1 MDIPF
6 FKNLI
11 KDSPKFW
18 KDYLTQFELKKE
30 SNKYIV
36 FDCETTGSNIE
47 KDRILSISA
56 VVIENNAIQVSN
68 FIEIFIQQNV
78 FNEKNVTLHGIL
90 KEGKEEKVI
99 EVEGIIQFLNFIKN
113 ATLVGHS
120 VSQDIEMINEALNR
134 LELGKLKNEYMDI
147 DIMYQKFKELPEDEH
162 TSLDQLCTIFK
173 IRKSDRHTSSGD
185 AYITALIFLKLK
197 RKLGI

>member
-1 MDIPF
+1 MEIPF
-6 FKNLI
+6 FKNIL

-18 KDYLTQFELKKE
+18 KEYLSQFEHKKE
-30 SNKYIV
+30 TNNYIV
-36 FDCETTGSNIE
+36 FDFETTGLNVID
-47 KDRILSISA
+47 DRILSISA
-56 VVIENNAIQVSN
+56 IGIKNNAIQVNN
-68 FIEIFIQQNV
+68 FIEIFIHQNI
-78 FNEKNVTLHGIL
+78 FNEESTMIHGIV
-90 KEGKEEKVI
+90 KDGKEEKVI
-99 EVEGIIQFLNFIKN
+99 EVEGLIQFLNFIKN

-120 VSQDIEMINEALNR
+120 VSRDIEMINEALDR

-147 DIMYQKFKELPEDEH
+147 DIMYQKLKELPEDEH
-162 TSLDQLCTIFK
+162 TTLDELCSIFK

>member
-11 KDSPKFW
+11 KDSPKFQ
-18 KDYLTQFELKKE
+18 KDYLAQFELKKE
-30 SNKYIV
+30 SNKFIV
-36 FDCETTGSNIE
+36 YDCETTGLDIE

-56 VVIENNAIQVSN
+56 ISIENNAIQVGN
-68 FIEIFIQQNV
+68 FIAIHMDQSSTHF
-78 FNEKNVTLHGIL
+78 GIL
-90 KEGKEEKVI
+90 KEEKVI

-120 VSQDIEMINEALNR
+120 VSDDIDMINETLNR

-147 DIMYQKFKELPEDEH
+147 DIMYQKFKELSENNH
-162 TSLDQLCTIFK
+162 TTLDQLASIFK
-173 IRKSDRHTSSGD
+173 IKKSNRSTTSYN
-185 AYITALIFLKLK
+185 AYITALLFLKLK